1 MKFDVDFGWKSKENK
16 GSAAENFSQETFSS
30 LGKSVIS

>member
-16 GSAAENFSQETFSS
+16 GSAAENFPQKILSS